1 MKDAQ
6 IQLMKIHNFH
16 FPSPK
21 KMKFDIFL
29 YFFGK
34 QIAKFIVLRAR
45 ITYFNRLRNL
55 QEMSDES
62 VRVDCRISQDYSYL
76 LEDELYGIQ
85 GEIINFNCKSNSTAD
100 SRLANITINTDVSMT
115 LISLNYVESLDFG
128 EVNFNGN
135 SSEES
140 NNIQNNRNRM
150 KKMGKL
156 ENTEILVENNYL
168 IFIGEI
174 NPSNTFDNVK
184 KIKMFFMNQE
194 GIDNYINNYYCN
206 VTTISKPLYEINCA
220 ISDSFINTTVNNL
233 HLSTGITENGEET
246 EDGVFLTIDL
256 KNGLNNKT
264 EIVINPLPVM
274 VKQTVINYRKSS
286 DGLSGGA
293 IAGIVIGGVAVIV
306 AISIISIILIK
317 RNRKP
322 NEDNQKTDLNNTEQ
336 DKMDQKIYDPKK
348 IDPKTY
354 DPKKIDPKTYDPKKI
369 DPKTEPEK
377 ISPD

>member
-55 QEMSDES
+55 QEMSAES
-62 VRVDCRISQDYSYL
+62 VRVDCRISQDYIYL

-85 GEIINFNCKSNSTAD
+85 GEIINFNCESNSTTD
-100 SRLANITINTDVSMT
+100 SRLANIIINTDVPMT

-168 IFIGEI
+168 DI
-174 NPSNTFDNVK
+174 
-184 KIKMFFMNQE
+184 
-194 GIDNYINNYYCN
+194 
-206 VTTISKPLYEINCA
+206 
-220 ISDSFINTTVNNL
+220 
-233 HLSTGITENGEET
+233 
-246 EDGVFLTIDL
+246 
-256 KNGLNNKT
+256 
-264 EIVINPLPVM
+264 
-274 VKQTVINYRKSS
+274 YR
-286 DGLSGGA
+286 
-293 IAGIVIGGVAVIV
+293 
-306 AISIISIILIK
+306 
-317 RNRKP
+317 RN
-322 NEDNQKTDLNNTEQ
+322 
-336 DKMDQKIYDPKK
+336 
-348 IDPKTY
+348 
-354 DPKKIDPKTYDPKKI
+354 
-369 DPKTEPEK
+369 
-377 ISPD
+377 